1 MQTTDNV
8 IHQVC
13 IAIFA
18 VSIYRLMVDSTI
30 YAEPTPIVPVAV
42 RGIIVDIEGKDA
54 IKRPVIAATFFM
66 STTVFHRHSPK
77 RNTSQDGGLNYI
89 Y

>member
-1 MQTTDNV
+1 
-8 IHQVC
+8 
-13 IAIFA
+13 
-18 VSIYRLMVDSTI
+18 MVDSTI

-42 RGIIVDIEGKDA
+42 RGIIVHIEGKDA
-54 IKRPVIAATFFM
+54 IKRPVVAATFFM
-66 STTVFHRHSPK
+66 NATAFNRRSPK

>member
-54 IKRPVIAATFFM
+54 IKRPVVAATFF
-66 STTVFHRHSPK
+66 
-77 RNTSQDGGLNYI
+77 
-89 Y
+89 

>member
-1 MQTTDNV
+1 M
-8 IHQVC
+8 
-13 IAIFA
+13 
-18 VSIYRLMVDSTI
+18 MVDSTI

-54 IKRPVIAATFFM
+54 IKRPVVAATFFM
-66 STTVFHRHSPK
+66 STTVSYRHSPK